1 MSLKTLIRKEDERS
15 SNQALLIDSNHFIS
29 FPIKHV
35 QSVAHIVQDCTS
47 TSINAQSLAKD
58 PSHPRDIPATEA
70 ELCCAANLRSLAML
84 YFDTLRQ
91 NWDAAYDAG
100 TGSTAATLE
109 PTKAHLREGLSN
121 QVKAPVFWFVLMCF
135 ADSQLLRS
143 FSSGRHSS
151 PFSRE

>member
-1 MSLKTLIRKEDERS
+1 M
-15 SNQALLIDSNHFIS
+15 
-29 FPIKHV
+29 
-35 QSVAHIVQDCTS
+35 
-47 TSINAQSLAKD
+47 KD
-58 PSHPRDIPATEA
+58 PSHPMDIPATEA

-121 QVKAPVFWFVLMCF
+121 QVKAPVFWCVL
-135 ADSQLLRS
+135 QTRS
-143 FSSGRHSS
+143 FSGRSAQVATPRHFRESKRSPEHISRNSTLMGLSQELSGCFLKHLKTATKMHVQGVWLYNIA
-151 PFSRE
+151 